1 MFIFLFSVIIVSFIS
16 LCFFKSKFWENRY
29 LILLITG
36 GVALVATLATN
47 FAVRGHL
54 QTKIEVISTRPLYT
68 FYMPDSLL
76 KDSLKTPFLKGYNFF
91 EKHNAYEYFKSEVI
105 MVGKGT
111 VKDSLRADSLSKL
124 HKQRPI
130 TILIYTEKKGDKT
143 IYLGTFRKKYKQD
156 YDDLDGIYIAQ
167 SPDSTAYRCRKKL
180 IYDVPKSNWLTNFS
194 LPRIKTIEVIYVPAS
209 EYKTIPDSL
218 IRKIPF

>member
-54 QTKIEVISTRPLYT
+54 QTKTEIIFTKPLYT

-91 EKHNAYEYFKSEVI
+91 EKHNAYEYFKCESIIVN
-105 MVGKGT
+105 GT
-111 VKDSLRADSLSKL
+111 AKDSLRVDSLNKV
-124 HKQRPI
+124 HIQRPI
-130 TILIYTEKKGDKT
+130 TVLIYTEKKDSKT
-143 IYLGTFRKKYKQD
+143 IYLGTFRKKDKQD

-194 LPRIKTIEVIYVPAS
+194 LPRIKTIEVFYIPAR